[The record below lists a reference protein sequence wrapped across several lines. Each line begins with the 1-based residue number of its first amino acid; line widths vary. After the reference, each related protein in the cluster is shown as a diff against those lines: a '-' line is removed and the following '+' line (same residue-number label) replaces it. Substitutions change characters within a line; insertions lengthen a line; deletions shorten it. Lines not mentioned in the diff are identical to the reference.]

1 MANEC
6 SGSICQRS
14 WSTLTLI
21 SRSDIASSTSVCE
34 GHTVKHCWG
43 STRRAHLH
51 RGRWE
56 PVPKAGAAFLDQ
68 AGALEGKLW
77 LTKAEKQVDNASPK
91 SNYVCIHLC
100 QYRLCWN
107 TGGLKCSELEWKHA
121 ASLLLGELCKRHLRS
136 HQNTP
141 GVGSVV
147 LFIAGER
154 QKEDRAT
161 GDFQITQR
169 YSELRSAW
177 PPGS

>member
-43 STRRAHLH
+43 RTRRAHLH

-77 LTKAEKQVDNASPK
+77 LPRQK
-91 SNYVCIHLC
+91 SKLIM
-100 QYRLCWN
+100 
-107 TGGLKCSELEWKHA
+107 
-121 ASLLLGELCKRHLRS
+121 LLLSLCLHPPLPV
-136 HQNTP
+136 QT
-141 GVGSVV
+141 V
-147 LFIAGER
+147 LEHRRTEVQWVRMKACSL
-154 QKEDRAT
+154 T
-161 GDFQITQR
+161 
-169 YSELRSAW
+169 
-177 PPGS
+177 PPGWTVQKASQKPSEHTWSWFSSSVYSRWGAKRGPSHGRLPNYTEIQWTKISMATR